1 MSTAH
6 LLLSAQ
12 PRSGA
17 ETTSNRSE
25 HAEGRLAEVVSP
37 DPMKLPHSAG
47 LVLELLEVIVDGGED
62 AQNGRVGQQVDD
74 VTAGNWL
81 HAPASDRT

>member
-47 LVLELLEVIVDGGED
+47 LVLELLEVIVDGDSAKSLKRPGP
-62 AQNGRVGQQVDD
+62 QR
-74 VTAGNWL
+74 
-81 HAPASDRT
+81 APGMLERRARLR